1 MIENLP
7 TIDLVSGKGP
17 SVMEPSVATIL
28 ARCRMI
34 PQPKIHIPATL
45 PDGPPR
51 APRHRRMASPAE
63 VPVEQLFF
71 VSAPRAI
78 RYFSEC
84 ALVMMSFELYTGIVL
99 NTDDDGRVSD
109 ELV

>member
-1 MIENLP
+1 
-7 TIDLVSGKGP
+7 
-17 SVMEPSVATIL
+17 
-28 ARCRMI
+28 
-34 PQPKIHIPATL
+34 
-45 PDGPPR
+45 
-51 APRHRRMASPAE
+51 MASPAE

-84 ALVMMSFELYTGIVL
+84 DLVMMSFELYTGIVL

-109 ELV
+109 KLV